1 MIRVSAPGKI
11 LWIGSY
17 SVVFGG
23 ISHVIAVNKR
33 VNCSIKEIND
43 KRSLIFHTSYGDFKN
58 TGNAL
63 INSVLDTFR
72 ERLELPQGYEIEL
85 YNDKEFIIDGKKT
98 GLGSSSASTVAL
110 TACLYYVLKG
120 KLDLFEIHKLAQ
132 IANYKRQ
139 RGIGSGFDIASAVF
153 GSIVY
158 KRFTD
163 IEKMDFYHEKLNLGN
178 YDMIL
183 GFTGRSSETV
193 GLVRKFVEKS
203 YLEDFK
209 EMMRLIDDENNMA
222 IKLIKLSKMD
232 EAVEHVRLGRKYLN
246 YLAERIIGVKL
257 VSKDEEELIKIAENE
272 GALIALSPGAGGGDS
287 IFALGENLDKV
298 REAWRK
304 KGIYIIDVKEDD
316 GLKLLFST

>member
-33 VNCSIKEIND
+33 VNCSLREIQE
-43 KRSLIFHTSYGDFKN
+43 RSLIFHTNYGDFKN
-58 TGNAL
+58 SGNEL

-72 ERLELPQGYEIEL
+72 ERLAQFPQGYEIDL
-85 YNDKEFIIDGKKT
+85 YNDKEFILDGKKT
-98 GLGSSSASTVAL
+98 GLGSSSAATVAL
-110 TACLYYVLKG
+110 TACLYYAING
-120 KLDLFEIHKLAQ
+120 KLDLLEIHKLAQ

-139 RGIGSGFDIASAVF
+139 KGIGSGFDIASAVF

-163 IEKMDFYHEKLNLGN
+163 IEKMDFYYEKLNLGN

-183 GFTGRSSETV
+183 GFTGKSAETV

-203 YLEDFK
+203 NSDDFR
-209 EMMRLIDDENNMA
+209 EIMRLIDEENNMA
-222 IKLIKLSKMD
+222 IRLIKLNKLD
-232 EAVEHVRLGRKYLN
+232 EAIEHVRLGRKYLN
-246 YLAERIIGVKL
+246 YIAERIVGVKL
-257 VSKDEEELIKIAENE
+257 VSKEEEELIKIAEEE

-287 IFALGENLDKV
+287 IFALGNDLNKV
-298 REAWRK
+298 REAWRRR
-304 KGIYIIDVKEDD
+304 GITIIDVKEDD
-316 GLKLLFST
+316 GLKLNSN

>member
-1 MIRVSAPGKI
+1 MIKVSAPGKI

-33 VNCSIKEIND
+33 VSCSLREIKEKD
-43 KRSLIFHTSYGDFKN
+43 SLIFHTSYGHFKN
-58 TGNAL
+58 SGNEL

-72 ERLELPQGYEIEL
+72 ERLSQLPQGYEIDL

-98 GLGSSSASTVAL
+98 GLGSSSAATVSL
-110 TACLYYVLKG
+110 TACLYYAIHG

-139 RGIGSGFDIASAVF
+139 KGIGSGFDIASAVF

-163 IEKMDFYHEKLNLGN
+163 LDKMDFYFEKLNLGN
-178 YDMIL
+178 YDMML
-183 GFTGRSSETV
+183 GFTGKSSETV

-203 YLEDFK
+203 NLDDFK
-209 EMMRLIDDENNMA
+209 EIMRLIDEENYMA
-222 IKLIKLSKMD
+222 INLIKLNKLD
-232 EAVEHVRLGRKYLN
+232 EAVEHIKLGRKYLN
-246 YLAERIIGVKL
+246 YIAERIVGVKL
-257 VSKDEEELIKIAENE
+257 VSKMEEELIKIAEEE
-272 GALIALSPGAGGGDS
+272 GALVALSPGAGGGDS
-287 IFALGENLDKV
+287 IFALGNDLNRV
-298 REAWRK
+298 REAWSKR
-304 KGIYIIDVKEDD
+304 GIFIIDVKEDE
-316 GLKLLFST
+316 GLRLESN